1 MTGARSASR
10 SRIAPPP
17 WLKEE
22 ATQAVLAALAAG
34 GAEARFVGGAVR
46 GALLAGPGTD
56 AADEIDIATPAAPD
70 RVVALLRQAGIKVV
84 PTGLAHGTVT
94 AVVPPRRFEIT
105 TLRRDVETDGRHAR
119 VAFDADWSEDAARRD
134 FTINAIFLGRDGTL
148 YDPVGGLADLAA
160 GRVRFVGDPATRIA
174 EDVLRLLRYYRFEA
188 RFGAAKPAPRK
199 RRAMPRHG
207 PPAAPPPIC
216 CRACRPSGW
225 RMSWCGSLESPGALA
240 AFEMMRED
248 GVLAVVLPEARR
260 LDRLGAMIAAEPE
273 PDPLRRL
280 AALVEVDRGGAAALA
295 QRLRFANAWRDRL
308 QRLAPPWRL
317 DPEGDRRTRRRALY
331 RLGAEDFRDLA
342 LLLAADGRIG
352 RDRLAELLALAKA
365 WTPPVFPLAGRDV
378 TALGLPP
385 GERIGRLLAEVKD
398 WWEAEDFAPDRG
410 QCLAY
415 LKEVAAADNPPPR
428 QTRRARFSAAQSRSS
443 PPSAR
448 PDLPTADPGRKL
460 PFRFAR
466 PLMPCVESGLL
477 LAQAQTSDTAPVSAL
492 LLVARRGRG
501 LTSSMRGCRSS
512 EPRITVWT

>member
-1 MTGARSASR
+1 MTGARSGSR

-17 WLKEE
+17 WLAEP

-46 GALLAGPGTD
+46 DALLEGPGTD
-56 AADEIDIATPAAPD
+56 AASEIDIATPAAPD

-134 FTINAIFLGRDGTL
+134 FTINAIFLGRDGTV

-188 RFGAAKPAPRK
+188 RFGAGKPAPAK
-199 RRAMPRHG
+199 AAGDAAARA
-207 PPAAPPPIC
+207 A
-216 CRACRPSGW
+216 CRAAAHLLPGLSAERVAHELV
-225 RMSWCGSLESPGALA
+225 RLIESPGALA
-240 AFEMMRED
+240 ACEMMRED

-280 AALVEVDRGGAAALA
+280 AALVEVDRPGAAALA

-317 DPEGDRRTRRRALY
+317 AAEDDRRARRRALY

-342 LLLAADGRIG
+342 LLLAADGKIG
-352 RDRLAELLALAKA
+352 RDRLAELLALAKG

-385 GERIGRLLAEVKD
+385 GERIGRLLAQVRD

-415 LKEVAAADNPPPR
+415 LKEVAAADNPPHR
-428 QTRRARFSAAQSRSS
+428 Q
-443 PPSAR
+443 
-448 PDLPTADPGRKL
+448 
-460 PFRFAR
+460 
-466 PLMPCVESGLL
+466 
-477 LAQAQTSDTAPVSAL
+477 
-492 LLVARRGRG
+492 ARRQ
-501 LTSSMRGCRSS
+501 
-512 EPRITVWT
+512 V

>member
-1 MTGARSASR
+1 MTGAPSGSQ
-10 SRIAPPP
+10 SRIALPP
-17 WLKEE
+17 WLAEPT
-22 ATQAVLAALAAG
+22 TQRVLAALAAG
-34 GAEARFVGGAVR
+34 GVEARFVGGAVR
-46 GALLAGPGTD
+46 DALLAGAGTD
-56 AADEIDIATPAAPD
+56 AASEIDIATPAAPD

-134 FTINAIFLGRDGTL
+134 FTINAIFLGRDGTI
-148 YDPVGGLADLAA
+148 YDPVDGLADLAA
-160 GRVRFVGDPATRIA
+160 GHVRFVGDPATRIA

-188 RFGAAKPAPRK
+188 RFGAGNPASATAAGDAAA
-199 RRAMPRHG
+199 RA
-207 PPAAPPPIC
+207 A
-216 CRACRPSGW
+216 CRAAVPLLPGLSAERVAHELV
-225 RMSWCGSLESPGALA
+225 RLLENPGALA
-240 AFEMMRED
+240 ALEMMRVD
-248 GVLAVVLPEARR
+248 GVLAVVLPEGRR

-280 AALVEVDRGGAAALA
+280 AALVEVDRDGAAALA

-317 DPEGDRRTRRRALY
+317 AAEDDRRGRRRALY

-342 LLLAADGRIG
+342 LLLAADGKLG
-352 RDRLAELLALAKA
+352 GDRLAELLALAKG

-385 GERIGRLLAEVKD
+385 GERIGRLLAEVRD

-415 LKEVAAADNPPPR
+415 LKEIAAADYPPPR
-428 QTRRARFSAAQSRSS
+428 HAGRRQ
-443 PPSAR
+443 
-448 PDLPTADPGRKL
+448 
-460 PFRFAR
+460 
-466 PLMPCVESGLL
+466 V
-477 LAQAQTSDTAPVSAL
+477 
-492 LLVARRGRG
+492 
-501 LTSSMRGCRSS
+501 
-512 EPRITVWT
+512 